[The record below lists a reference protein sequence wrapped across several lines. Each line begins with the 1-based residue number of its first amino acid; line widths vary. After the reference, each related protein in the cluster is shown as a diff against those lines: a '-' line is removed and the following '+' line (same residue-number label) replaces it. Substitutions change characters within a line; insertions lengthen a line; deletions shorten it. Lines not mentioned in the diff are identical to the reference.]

1 MDKYDKDQLIISKHI
16 NQVIVGSLNP
26 VKLNAVKEAL
36 RLIYPSFSFE
46 VKGIKVESGV
56 SAMPMTDD
64 EIRKGA
70 SQRALNAHLLTGEKL
85 TVGLEGGLSKIDQTW
100 YLTSWTAVFFDSFI
114 SQASSLKMPVPYE
127 VGEKIIHEK
136 VELGEVI
143 DLLVGENN
151 VKQER
156 GAIGVFTSGLISRTE
171 LFRSTI
177 ICAFAPL
184 ISSKFFDLEKQ
195 SESLNI

>member
-1 MDKYDKDQLIISKHI
+1 MVISMNSLDKNQLITSLNI
-16 NQVIVGSLNP
+16 NQVVVGSLNP

-36 RLIYPSFSFE
+36 KLIYPSLSLK
-46 VKGIKVESGV
+46 VKGVNVESGV

-64 EIRKGA
+64 ESRKGA
-70 SQRALNAHLLTGEKL
+70 YQRALNAHNLTGEKL
-85 TVGLEGGLSKIDQTW
+85 TVGLEGGLSKVGQTW
-100 YLTSWTAVFFDSFI
+100 YLTSWAAVFFNSFT
-114 SQASSLKMPVPYE
+114 SQASSLRMPVPYK

-143 DLLVGENN
+143 DALVSEEN

-171 LFRSTI
+171 LFRSSI

-184 ISSKFFDLEKQ
+184 ITPKYFELDKK
-195 SESLNI
+195 